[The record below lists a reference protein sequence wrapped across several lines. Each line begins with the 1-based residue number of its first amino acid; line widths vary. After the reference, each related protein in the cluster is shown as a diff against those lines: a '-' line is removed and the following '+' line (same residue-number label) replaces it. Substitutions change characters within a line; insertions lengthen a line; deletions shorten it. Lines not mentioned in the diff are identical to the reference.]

1 MSLEER
7 TNRAIRRENRNRIFR
22 YICKN
27 GRLSNPAIASALKM
41 SLPTVLQNTKDLKA
55 CGVLYDAG
63 ELDSTGGRK
72 ARTVDVCADYRYS
85 VGINISRTHIVMVL
99 TNLVGENVDRE
110 RIDHPFRD
118 EDAYYRK
125 IKKLLQEFC
134 NRNSVKK
141 SRLLG
146 VGFSIP
152 GIVNQNTNRIDRSHV
167 LGLKDFPLEKFSE
180 GISCKSWFMNE
191 ANAGAFAEG
200 FHAGPEDHFFY
211 LSLDD
216 TVGGAVY
223 DRGQVLNGDHFRSG
237 EIGHAIIGPNG
248 KRCYCGQRGCSD
260 SYCSSLFLAPIEGD
274 QPTLGSFFDRLNE
287 GGSKE
292 ADRWE
297 EYVHNLA
304 ILIHNIHM
312 MLDCDIII
320 GGYVGSAMGDRIEDI
335 RKAVEELDLFEQEA
349 SYIRSCVFKIS
360 ESAFGAALFEME
372 QFLRQ
377 V

>member
-180 GISCKSWFMNE
+180 GIPCKSWFMNE

-237 EIGHAIIGPNG
+237 EIGHAIIVPNG
-248 KRCYCGQRGCSD
+248 KRCYCGKRGCSD

>member
-1 MSLEER
+1 MH
-7 TNRAIRRENRNRIFR
+7 NNRIFR

-72 ARTVDVCADYRYS
+72 ARTVDVCTDYRYS

-110 RIDHPFRD
+110 RIAHPFRD

-180 GISCKSWFMNE
+180 GLPCKSWFMNE

-200 FHAGPEDHFFY
+200 FHAGPED
-211 LSLDD
+211 
-216 TVGGAVY
+216 T
-223 DRGQVLNGDHFRSG
+223 
-237 EIGHAIIGPNG
+237 
-248 KRCYCGQRGCSD
+248 
-260 SYCSSLFLAPIEGD
+260 
-274 QPTLGSFFDRLNE
+274 T
-287 GGSKE
+287 
-292 ADRWE
+292 
-297 EYVHNLA
+297 
-304 ILIHNIHM
+304 
-312 MLDCDIII
+312 
-320 GGYVGSAMGDRIEDI
+320 GDR
-335 RKAVEELDLFEQEA
+335 
-349 SYIRSCVFKIS
+349 S
-360 ESAFGAALFEME
+360 
-372 QFLRQ
+372 
-377 V
+377 